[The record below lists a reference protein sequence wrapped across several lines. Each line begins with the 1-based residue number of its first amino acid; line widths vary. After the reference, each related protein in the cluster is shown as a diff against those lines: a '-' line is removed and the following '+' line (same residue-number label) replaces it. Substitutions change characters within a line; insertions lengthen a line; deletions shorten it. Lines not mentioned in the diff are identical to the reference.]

1 MPEETKIHFLDYW
14 RVIKLRKAI
23 ILSVFLLV
31 LLTAAAVTFSLPRIY
46 YANVRM
52 RVERERPTVAIFEAN
67 AAAGF
72 DPIFQM
78 DQVEILQS
86 QKIGYRV
93 VDKEQLVAKWA
104 ISGPESA
111 AKEQAFQI
119 LRGRLKVMPVR
130 NSSLIE
136 VGFFSTDPV
145 EAADLANAMGI
156 IYRDSRLEEPMI
168 QIEMGLEKLREEY
181 NAQHKLVETAQQKV
195 NDLRKDLNLDILSN
209 RSRLNEETIQ
219 RLHGDRS
226 GAMIAMLVDKTRADQ
241 INKLTNAELKRASQQ
256 IVGDPQVSSL
266 QTALQNAE
274 LQLVKLLQTYGPE
287 HPTVKDATATQKKLD
302 EQLEEAINVMRKSLE
317 IQCEV
322 DRAKVQALEEELR
335 MARVTGAEKEA
346 ARYIPFENAQKEL
359 EFQVSLRDAIKA
371 RVSQESVSIK
381 VPRTAVEIIDQAR
394 PSTAPVKPNVPLYL
408 GLAAIA
414 GLALGV
420 MLAFFVEYLDTSVKT
435 IDDVERYLGL
445 PVLGVIPQ
453 NVEMLSTVGQ
463 DSPHAEAYRVL
474 RANIEFGKK
483 DPQANSITIVSAG
496 AGEGKTTTLFNLAVV
511 CAQNG
516 DKVLVVDSD
525 MRRPT
530 LHKRFGVSNEVGL
543 TDVLMNDVKVED
555 CIQTTNV
562 PNLYFL
568 PSGKLPKIAIGIL
581 KSQKMRDLIQDLKM
595 RYDLVLFD
603 SPPIM
608 GVSDASVLAS
618 EVDFAVLVI
627 QYRKYPRAMPA
638 RAKQAVENV
647 GGRLI
652 GVVLN
657 SIVMSHDESYYYY
670 NAYYDHYSRSEEA
683 TPEAPIEKPAEEA
696 ETETKGTY

>member
-46 YANVRM
+46 YSNVRM
-52 RVERERPTVAIFEAN
+52 KIEREKVTVQIFDAQ
-67 AAAGF
+67 AGGGY

-78 DQVEILQS
+78 DQVEIMRS

-93 VDKEQLVAKWA
+93 VDKEQLVAKWQ
-104 ISGPESA
+104 IGGPETM

-119 LRGRLKVMPVR
+119 LRGRLNVMPVR
-130 NSSLIE
+130 NSSLVE
-136 VGFFSTDPV
+136 LGFYSTDPV
-145 EAADLANAMGI
+145 EAADLSNSMAL
-156 IYRDSRLEEPMI
+156 IYRDSRLEEPTI

-181 NAQHKLVETAQQKV
+181 NAQQKLVEAAQQKV
-195 NDLRKDLNLDILSN
+195 NELRKSLDLDVIGN
-209 RSRLNEETIQ
+209 RSRLNDDMIQ

-226 GAMIAMLVDKTRADQ
+226 TAMIDLLVKKTAMDQ
-241 INKLTNAELKRASQQ
+241 VSKMSDEELKVSTGAIASQLGTSGYQ
-256 IVGDPQVSSL
+256 G
-266 QTALQNAE
+266 ALQSEE
-274 LQLVKLLQTYGPE
+274 LQLVKLRQSYGPD
-287 HPTVKDATATQKKLD
+287 HPLVKNEEEMIKKLD
-302 EQLEEAINVMRKSLE
+302 ELLSKSVTASKKSLE
-317 IQCEV
+317 YDYNQTAARV
-322 DRAKVQALEEELR
+322 KALEDELR
-335 MARVTGAEKEA
+335 TAHATSIEREPTK
-346 ARYIPFENAQKEL
+346 YIPFDNAQKEL
-359 EFQVSLRDAIKA
+359 EFQSTLRDSIKA
-371 RVSQESVSIK
+371 RVSQEAISIK

-394 PSTAPVKPNVPLYL
+394 PPTAPVKPNVPLYL

-414 GLALGV
+414 GLVLGI
-420 MLAFFVEYLDTSVKT
+420 MLAFFIEYLDTSVKT

-453 NVEMLSTVGQ
+453 NIEMLSTVGQ

-483 DPQANSITIVSAG
+483 DPQANSITVVSAG

-516 DKVLVVDSD
+516 DKVLCVDSD

-530 LHKRFGVSNEVGL
+530 LHKRFGLSNEIGL

-568 PSGKLPKIAIGIL
+568 SSGKLPKIAIGIL

-657 SIVMSHDESYYYY
+657 AIVMSHDESYYYY

-683 TPEAPIEKPAEEA
+683 HPEEA
-696 ETETKGTY
+696 EKAPEDSETKGTY

>member
-1 MPEETKIHFLDYW
+1 MSDEELKVSTG
-14 RVIKLRKAI
+14 AI
-23 ILSVFLLV
+23 ASQLGTSGYQG
-31 LLTAAAVTFSLPRIY
+31 A
-46 YANVRM
+46 
-52 RVERERPTVAIFEAN
+52 
-67 AAAGF
+67 
-72 DPIFQM
+72 
-78 DQVEILQS
+78 LQS
-86 QKIGYRV
+86 
-93 VDKEQLVAKWA
+93 E
-104 ISGPESA
+104 
-111 AKEQAFQI
+111 
-119 LRGRLKVMPVR
+119 
-130 NSSLIE
+130 
-136 VGFFSTDPV
+136 
-145 EAADLANAMGI
+145 
-156 IYRDSRLEEPMI
+156 
-168 QIEMGLEKLREEY
+168 
-181 NAQHKLVETAQQKV
+181 
-195 NDLRKDLNLDILSN
+195 
-209 RSRLNEETIQ
+209 
-219 RLHGDRS
+219 
-226 GAMIAMLVDKTRADQ
+226 
-241 INKLTNAELKRASQQ
+241 
-256 IVGDPQVSSL
+256 
-266 QTALQNAE
+266 E
-274 LQLVKLLQTYGPE
+274 LQLVKLRQSYGPD
-287 HPTVKDATATQKKLD
+287 HPLVKNEEEMIKKLD
-302 EQLEEAINVMRKSLE
+302 ELLSKSVTASKKSLE
-317 IQCEV
+317 YDYNQTAARV
-322 DRAKVQALEEELR
+322 KALEDELR
-335 MARVTGAEKEA
+335 TAHATSIEREPTK
-346 ARYIPFENAQKEL
+346 YIPFDNAQKEL
-359 EFQVSLRDAIKA
+359 EFQSTLRDSIKA
-371 RVSQESVSIK
+371 RVSQEAISIK

-394 PSTAPVKPNVPLYL
+394 PPTAPVKPNVPLYL

-414 GLALGV
+414 GLVLGI
-420 MLAFFVEYLDTSVKT
+420 MLAFFIEYLDTSVKT

-453 NVEMLSTVGQ
+453 NIEMLSTVGQ

-483 DPQANSITIVSAG
+483 DPQANSITVVSAG

-516 DKVLVVDSD
+516 DKVLCVDSD

-530 LHKRFGVSNEVGL
+530 LHKRFGLSNEIGL

-568 PSGKLPKIAIGIL
+568 SSGKLPKIAIGIL

-657 SIVMSHDESYYYY
+657 AIVMSHDESYYYY

-683 TPEAPIEKPAEEA
+683 HPEEA
-696 ETETKGTY
+696 EKAPEDSETKGTY

>member
-52 RVERERPTVAIFEAN
+52 KIEREKVTVQIFDAQ
-67 AAAGF
+67 AGGGY

-78 DQVEILQS
+78 DQVEIMRS

-93 VDKEQLVAKWA
+93 VDKEQLVAKWQ
-104 ISGPESA
+104 IGGPETM

-119 LRGRLKVMPVR
+119 LRGRLNVMPVR
-130 NSSLIE
+130 NSSLVE
-136 VGFFSTDPV
+136 LGFYSTDPV
-145 EAADLANAMGI
+145 EAADLSNSMAL
-156 IYRDSRLEEPMI
+156 IYRDSRLEEPTI

-181 NAQHKLVETAQQKV
+181 NAQQKLVEAAQQKV
-195 NDLRKDLNLDILSN
+195 NELRKSLDLDVIGN
-209 RSRLNEETIQ
+209 RSRLNDDMIQ

-226 GAMIAMLVDKTRADQ
+226 TAMIDLLVKKTAMDQ
-241 INKLTNAELKRASQQ
+241 VAKMSDEELKVSTGAIASQLGTAGYQ
-256 IVGDPQVSSL
+256 G
-266 QTALQNAE
+266 ALQSEE
-274 LQLVKLLQTYGPE
+274 LQLVKLRQSYGPD
-287 HPTVKDATATQKKLD
+287 HPLVKNEEEMIKKLD
-302 EQLEEAINVMRKSLE
+302 ELLSKSVTASKKSLE
-317 IQCEV
+317 YDYNQTAARV
-322 DRAKVQALEEELR
+322 KALEDELR
-335 MARVTGAEKEA
+335 TAHATSIEREPTK
-346 ARYIPFENAQKEL
+346 YIPFDNAQKEL
-359 EFQVSLRDAIKA
+359 EFQATLRDSIKA
-371 RVSQESVSIK
+371 RVSQEAISIK

-394 PSTAPVKPNVPLYL
+394 PPTAPVKPNVPLYL

-414 GLALGV
+414 GLVLGI
-420 MLAFFVEYLDTSVKT
+420 MLAFFIEYLDTSVKT

-453 NVEMLSTVGQ
+453 NIEMLSTVGQ

-483 DPQANSITIVSAG
+483 DPQANSITVVSAG

-516 DKVLVVDSD
+516 DKVLCVDSD

-530 LHKRFGVSNEVGL
+530 LHKRFGLSNEIGL

-657 SIVMSHDESYYYY
+657 AIVMSHDESYYYY

-683 TPEAPIEKPAEEA
+683 HPEEA
-696 ETETKGTY
+696 EKAPEDSETKGTY

>member
-52 RVERERPTVAIFEAN
+52 KIEREKVTVQIFDAQ
-67 AAAGF
+67 AGGGY

-78 DQVEILQS
+78 DQVEIMRS

-93 VDKEQLVAKWA
+93 VDKEQLVAKWQ
-104 ISGPESA
+104 IGGPETM

-119 LRGRLKVMPVR
+119 LRGRLNVMPVR
-130 NSSLIE
+130 NSSLVE
-136 VGFFSTDPV
+136 LGFYSTDPV
-145 EAADLANAMGI
+145 EAADLSNSMAL
-156 IYRDSRLEEPMI
+156 IYRDSRLEEPTI

-181 NAQHKLVETAQQKV
+181 NAQQKLVEAAQQKV
-195 NDLRKDLNLDILSN
+195 NDLRKNLDLDVIGN
-209 RSRLNEETIQ
+209 RSRLNDDMIQ

-226 GAMIAMLVDKTRADQ
+226 TAMIDLLVKKTAMDQ
-241 INKLTNAELKRASQQ
+241 VSKMSDEELKVSTGAIASQLGTSGYQ
-256 IVGDPQVSSL
+256 GAVQSE
-266 QTALQNAE
+266 E
-274 LQLVKLLQTYGPE
+274 LQLVKLRQSYGPD
-287 HPTVKDATATQKKLD
+287 HPLVKNEEEMIKKLD
-302 EQLEEAINVMRKSLE
+302 ELLSKSVVAAKKSLE
-317 IQCEV
+317 YDYNQTAARV
-322 DRAKVQALEEELR
+322 KALEDELR
-335 MARVTGAEKEA
+335 TAHATSIEREPTK
-346 ARYIPFENAQKEL
+346 YIPFDNAQKEL
-359 EFQVSLRDAIKA
+359 EFQTTLRDSIKA
-371 RVSQESVSIK
+371 RVSQEAISIK

-394 PSTAPVKPNVPLYL
+394 PPTAPVKPNVPLYL

-414 GLALGV
+414 GLVLGI
-420 MLAFFVEYLDTSVKT
+420 MLAFFIEYLDTSVKT

-453 NVEMLSTVGQ
+453 NIEMLSTVGQ

-483 DPQANSITIVSAG
+483 DPQANSITVVSAG

-516 DKVLVVDSD
+516 DKVLCVDSD

-530 LHKRFGVSNEVGL
+530 LHKRFGLSNEIGL

-568 PSGKLPKIAIGIL
+568 SSGKLPKIAIGIL

-657 SIVMSHDESYYYY
+657 AIVMSHDESYYYY

-683 TPEAPIEKPAEEA
+683 QPEEA
-696 ETETKGTY
+696 GKAPEESETKGTY

>member
-23 ILSVFLLV
+23 VLSVFLLV
-31 LLTAAAVTFSLPRIY
+31 LLTAAAVTFSVPRIY
-46 YANVRM
+46 LASVTM
-52 RVERERPTVAIFEAN
+52 KIEREKMTVAIFEPAGGG
-67 AAAGF
+67 GF
-72 DPIFQM
+72 DPVFQM
-78 DQVEILQS
+78 DQVEIIRS

-104 ISGPESA
+104 IGGPESM
-111 AKEQAFQI
+111 AKEQAYQN
-119 LRGRLKVMPVR
+119 LRRGLKVDVVR
-130 NSSLIE
+130 GTSLISL
-136 VGFFSTDPV
+136 GFYSTDPV
-145 EAADLANAMGI
+145 EAADLANSAAV
-156 IYRDSRLEEPMI
+156 IYRDSRLEEPI
-168 QIEMGLEKLREEY
+168 AQIEAGLEKLREEY
-181 NAQHKLVETAQQKV
+181 QAQQRLVEAAQQKV
-195 NDLRKDLNLDILSN
+195 NELRKDLDLDVLSN
-209 RSRLNEETIQ
+209 KARLNDETIQ

-226 GAMIAMLVDKTRADQ
+226 NAMIQMLVEKTRFDE
-241 INKLTNAELKRASQQ
+241 IRKLTDDELKHASPSFL
-256 IVGDPQVSSL
+256 GDPTISNL
-266 QTALQNAE
+266 QSALQSAE

-287 HPTVKDATATQKKLD
+287 HPVVKDAVATQKKLD
-302 EQLEEAINVMRKSLE
+302 EQLSDAIKVMRKGLE
-317 IQCEV
+317 IVYLQ
-322 DRAKVQALEEELR
+322 DQAKVTALEEQLR
-335 MARVTGAEKEA
+335 SARVTGSEKE
-346 ARYIPFENAQKEL
+346 RDKYIPYENANKEL
-359 EFQVSLRDAIKA
+359 EFQMGLRDSIKM
-371 RVSQESVSIK
+371 RINQEAVSIK

-394 PSTAPVKPNVPLYL
+394 PPTSPVQPNVPLNLGIAALIGFLL
-408 GLAAIA
+408 GL
-414 GLALGV
+414 V
-420 MLAFFVEYLDTSVKT
+420 LAFFIEYLDTSVKT

-453 NVEMLSTVGQ
+453 NIEMLSTVGQ

-483 DPQANSITIVSAG
+483 DPQANSITVVSAG

-516 DKVLVVDSD
+516 DKVLCVDSD

-530 LHKRFGVSNEVGL
+530 LHKRFGLSNDIGL

-568 PSGKLPKIAIGIL
+568 SSGKLPKIAIGIL

-618 EVDFAVLVI
+618 EVDFAVLII

-670 NAYYDHYSRSEEA
+670 NAYYDHYSRSEESR
-683 TPEAPIEKPAEEA
+683 TEEPEKTASEES
-696 ETETKGTY
+696 ETKGTY

>member
-23 ILSVFLLV
+23 VLSVFLLV
-31 LLTAAAVTFSLPRIY
+31 LLTAAAVTFSFPRIY
-46 YANVRM
+46 LASVTM
-52 RVERERPTVAIFEAN
+52 KVEREKMTVQIFEP
-67 AAAGF
+67 AGGGGY
-72 DPIFQM
+72 DPIFHQ
-78 DQVEILQS
+78 DQVEIIQS

-104 ISGPESA
+104 IGGPESM
-111 AKEQAFQI
+111 AKEQAYQN
-119 LRGRLKVMPVR
+119 LRRGLKVDVKR
-130 NSSLIE
+130 GTSLITL
-136 VGFFSTDPV
+136 GFYSTDPV
-145 EAADLANAMGI
+145 EAADLSNSTAV
-156 IYRDSRLEEPMI
+156 IYRDSRLEEPI
-168 QIEMGLEKLREEY
+168 AQIEAGLEKLREEFTG
-181 NAQHKLVETAQQKV
+181 QQRLVEAAQQKV
-195 NDLRKDLNLDILSN
+195 NELRKDLDLDVLSN
-209 RSRLNEETIQ
+209 RSRLNDETIQ

-226 GAMIAMLVDKTRADQ
+226 NAMIQMLVDKTRLDE
-241 INKLTNAELKRASQQ
+241 IRKLTDDELKHASPTFL
-256 IVGDPQVSSL
+256 GDPTISNL
-266 QTALQNAE
+266 QSALQSAE

-287 HPTVKDATATQKKLD
+287 HPVVKDAVATQKKLD
-302 EQLEEAINVMRKSLE
+302 DQLGDAIKVMRKGLE
-317 IQCEV
+317 ISYLQ
-322 DRAKVQALEEELR
+322 DQAKVNALEDQLR
-335 MARVTGAEKEA
+335 SARVTGTEKE
-346 ARYIPFENAQKEL
+346 REKYIPYDNAQKEL
-359 EFQVSLRDAIKA
+359 EFQIGLRDSIKTRINQEAI
-371 RVSQESVSIK
+371 SIK

-394 PSTAPVKPNVPLYL
+394 PPTAPVLPNVPLNLGIAALLGFLL
-408 GLAAIA
+408 GL
-414 GLALGV
+414 V
-420 MLAFFVEYLDTSVKT
+420 LAFFIEYLDTSVKT

-453 NVEMLSTVGQ
+453 NIEMLSTVGQ

-483 DPQANSITIVSAG
+483 DPQANSITVVSAG

-516 DKVLVVDSD
+516 DKVLCVDSD

-530 LHKRFGVSNEVGL
+530 LHKRFGLSNDVGL

-568 PSGKLPKIAIGIL
+568 SSGKLPKIAIGIL

-618 EVDFAVLVI
+618 EVDFAVLII

-683 TPEAPIEKPAEEA
+683 RTEEPEKTPEDSD
-696 ETETKGTY
+696 TKGTY

>member
-23 ILSVFLLV
+23 VLSVFLLV
-31 LLTAAAVTFSLPRIY
+31 LLTAAAVTFSVPRIY
-46 YANVRM
+46 LASVTM
-52 RVERERPTVAIFEAN
+52 KIEREKMTVQIFDSAGGG
-67 AAAGF
+67 GF
-72 DPIFQM
+72 DPIFQA
-78 DQVEILQS
+78 DQMEIIRS

-104 ISGPESA
+104 IGGPESM
-111 AKEQAFQI
+111 AKEQAYQS
-119 LRGRLKVMPVR
+119 LRRGLKVDPVR
-130 NSSLIE
+130 GSSLIT
-136 VGFFSTDPV
+136 VGFYSTDPV
-145 EAADLANAMGI
+145 EAADLSNSTAV
-156 IYRDSRLEEPMI
+156 IYRDSRLEEPI
-168 QIEMGLEKLREEY
+168 AQIEAGLEKLREEY
-181 NAQHKLVETAQQKV
+181 TAQQRLVEAAQQKV
-195 NDLRKDLNLDILSN
+195 NELRKDLDLDVLSN
-209 RSRLNEETIQ
+209 RSRLNDETIQ

-226 GAMIAMLVDKTRADQ
+226 NAMITMLVDKTRFDE
-241 INKLTNAELKRASQQ
+241 ISKLTDEELKHASPTFL
-256 IVGDPQVSSL
+256 GDPTISSL
-266 QTALQNAE
+266 QSSLQAAD
-274 LQLVKLLQTYGPE
+274 LQLVKLQQTYGPD
-287 HPTVKDATATQKKLD
+287 HPVVKDAVATKVKLD
-302 EQLEEAINVMRKSLE
+302 EQLGDAIKVMRKGLE
-317 IQCEV
+317 ITYLQ
-322 DRAKVQALEEELR
+322 DQAKVNALEDQLR
-335 MARVTGAEKEA
+335 TARVTGTEKE
-346 ARYIPFENAQKEL
+346 REKYIPYDNAQKEL
-359 EFQVSLRDAIKA
+359 EFQMSLRDSIKT
-371 RVSQESVSIK
+371 RINQEAVSIK

-394 PSTAPVKPNVPLYL
+394 PPTVPVQPNVPLNLGIAALVGLML
-408 GLAAIA
+408 GL
-414 GLALGV
+414 V
-420 MLAFFVEYLDTSVKT
+420 LAFFIEYLDTSVKT

-453 NVEMLSTVGQ
+453 NIEMLSTVGQ

-483 DPQANSITIVSAG
+483 DPQANSITVVSAG

-516 DKVLVVDSD
+516 DKVLCVDSD

-530 LHKRFGVSNEVGL
+530 LHKRFGLSNDVGL

-618 EVDFAVLVI
+618 EVDFAVLII

-683 TPEAPIEKPAEEA
+683 RTEETEKAPEES
-696 ETETKGTY
+696 ETKGTY

>member
-14 RVIKLRKAI
+14 RVVKLRKAI

-52 RVERERPTVAIFEAN
+52 KIEREKVTVQIFDATSQ
-67 AAAGF
+67 GGY

-78 DQVEILQS
+78 DQVEIMRS
-86 QKIGYRV
+86 QKIGYRL
-93 VDKEQLVAKWA
+93 VDKEQLVARWG
-104 ISGPESA
+104 IGGPEPN
-111 AKEQAFQI
+111 AKEQAFQV
-119 LRGRLKVMPVR
+119 LRGRLNVLPVR
-130 NSSLIE
+130 NSSLVE
-136 VGFFSTDPV
+136 LGFYSTDPV
-145 EAADLANAMGI
+145 EAADLSNSMAL
-156 IYRDSRLEEPMI
+156 IYRDSRLEEPTI

-181 NAQHKLVETAQQKV
+181 NAQQKLVEAAQQKV
-195 NDLRKDLNLDILSN
+195 NELRKDLDLDVIGN
-209 RSRLNEETIQ
+209 RARLNDETIQ

-226 GAMIAMLVDKTRADQ
+226 SAMIQMLVEKTRNDQ
-241 INKLTNAELKRASQQ
+241 ITKLTNAELKRASPQ
-256 IVGDPQVSSL
+256 IIGDPTISNLQNSL
-266 QTALQNAE
+266 QGAE
-274 LQLVKLLQTYGPE
+274 LQLVKLLQTYGPD
-287 HPTVKDATATQKKLD
+287 HPMVKDANATQKKLE
-302 EQLEEAINVMRKSLE
+302 EQLEEAIGVFRKGLT
-317 IQCEV
+317 ITYEV
-322 DRAKVQALEEELR
+322 NRAKVEALEAELR
-335 MARVTGAEKEA
+335 TARVTGAEKDIA
-346 ARYIPFENAQKEL
+346 KFIPYENAQKEL
-359 EFQVSLRDAIKA
+359 DFQMALRDSIKTRVNQEAI
-371 RVSQESVSIK
+371 SIK

-394 PSTAPVKPNVPLYL
+394 PPTAPVKPNVPLYL

-414 GLALGV
+414 GLVLGV
-420 MLAFFVEYLDTSVKT
+420 MLAFFIEYLDTSVKT

-453 NVEMLSTVGQ
+453 NIEMLSTVGQ

-483 DPQANSITIVSAG
+483 DPQANSITVVSAG

-516 DKVLVVDSD
+516 DKVLCVDSD

-530 LHKRFGVSNEVGL
+530 LHKRFGLSNEIGL

-595 RYDLVLFD
+595 RYDMVLFD

-683 TPEAPIEKPAEEA
+683 HPEETEKTPEDS
-696 ETETKGTY
+696 ETKGTY

>member
-23 ILSVFLLV
+23 VLSVFLLV

-46 YANVRM
+46 YANVTM
-52 RVERERPTVAIFEAN
+52 KIEREKMTVAIFEAS
-67 AAAGF
+67 AAGGY
-72 DPIFQM
+72 DPVFQM
-78 DQVEILQS
+78 DQVEIMRS

-93 VDKEQLVAKWA
+93 VDKENLVAKWA
-104 ISGPESA
+104 IGGPESM
-111 AKEQAFQI
+111 AKEQAYQN
-119 LRGRLKVMPVR
+119 LRSRLKVMPVR
-130 NSSLIE
+130 GSSLVE
-136 VGFFSTDPV
+136 LGFYSTDPV
-145 EAADLANAMGI
+145 EAADLANAMAVL
-156 IYRDSRLEEPMI
+156 YRESRLEEPI
-168 QIEMGLEKLREEY
+168 AQIEAGLDKLREEY
-181 NAQHKLVETAQQKV
+181 NTQQKLVEAAQHKV
-195 NDLRKDLNLDILSN
+195 NELRKDVDLDVLSN
-209 RSRLNEETIQ
+209 RGARLNEETIQ

-226 GAMIAMLVDKTRADQ
+226 NAMIQMLVDKTRLDE
-241 INKLTNAELKRASQQ
+241 ITKLTDDELKHASPTFL
-256 IVGDPQVSSL
+256 GDPTISNL
-266 QTALQNAE
+266 QSALQSAD
-274 LQLVKLLQTYGPE
+274 LQLVKLQQTYGPD
-287 HPTVKDATATQKKLD
+287 HPVVKDAVATQKKLD
-302 EQLEEAINVMRKSLE
+302 EQLGEAIKVMRKGLE
-317 IQCEV
+317 ISYLQ
-322 DRAKVQALEEELR
+322 DQAKVSALEEQLR
-335 MARVTGAEKEA
+335 SARVTGTEKE
-346 ARYIPFENAQKEL
+346 REKYIPFDNAQKEL
-359 EFQVSLRDAIKA
+359 EFQITLRDSIKT
-371 RVSQESVSIK
+371 RINQETVSMK

-394 PSTAPVKPNVPLYL
+394 TPTAPSQPNVPLYL
-408 GLAAIA
+408 GLAALIGIGF
-414 GLALGV
+414 GLV
-420 MLAFFVEYLDTSVKT
+420 LAFFIEYLDTSVKT

-453 NVEMLSTVGQ
+453 NIEMLSTVGQ

-483 DPQANSITIVSAG
+483 DPQANSITVVSAG

-516 DKVLVVDSD
+516 DKVLCVDSD

-530 LHKRFGVSNEVGL
+530 LHKRFGLSNDVGL

-618 EVDFAVLVI
+618 EVDFAILII

-670 NAYYDHYSRSEEA
+670 NAYYDHYSRSEDAHTEESEK
-683 TPEAPIEKPAEEA
+683 TPEES
-696 ETETKGTY
+696 ETKGTY

>member
-14 RVIKLRKAI
+14 RVVKLRKAI

-31 LLTAAAVTFSLPRIY
+31 LLTAAAVTFSLPRIF

-52 RVERERPTVAIFEAN
+52 KVDREKPTVEIFDARGSG
-67 AAAGF
+67 GF

-78 DQVEILQS
+78 DQVEIMRS
-86 QKIGYRV
+86 QKIGYRL
-93 VDKEQLVAKWA
+93 VDKEDLIRKWQ
-104 ISGPESA
+104 ISGA
-111 AKEQAFQI
+111 DAMAREQAFQI
-119 LRGRLKVMPVR
+119 LRSRLNVVPLR
-130 NSSLIE
+130 NCSLLE
-136 VGFFSTDPV
+136 VGFYSTNP
-145 EAADLANAMGI
+145 EESADLANAI
-156 IYRDSRLEEPMI
+156 ATIYRDSRLEEPTL
-168 QIEMGLEKLREEY
+168 QIEMGLEKLREEFT
-181 NAQHKLVETAQQKV
+181 AQQKLVMEAQQKV
-195 NDLRKDLNLDILSN
+195 NDLRKDLDLDILSN
-209 RSRLNEETIQ
+209 RARLNDETIQ

-226 GAMIAMLVDKTRADQ
+226 AAMIDLLVNKTRMDQ
-241 INKLTNAELKRASQQ
+241 INKLTNVEMKHASSS
-256 IVGDPQVSSL
+256 IIGDPTVGNLQGSL
-266 QTALQNAE
+266 QAAD

-287 HPTVKDATATQKKLD
+287 HPTVKDAQATSKKLD
-302 EQLEEAINVMRKSLE
+302 EQLEDAINVMRKGLQISF
-317 IQCEV
+317 EV
-322 DRAKVQALEEELR
+322 ARAKVDALEKELNT
-335 MARVTGAEKEA
+335 ARTTGAEKEPTK
-346 ARYIPFENAQKEL
+346 YIPYENAVKEL
-359 EFQVSLRDAIKA
+359 EFQMSLRDTIKV
-371 RVSQESVSIK
+371 RVSQEAISIK
-381 VPRTAVEIIDQAR
+381 IPRTAVEIVDQAR
-394 PSTAPVKPNVPLYL
+394 APTAPVKPNIPLYL

-414 GLALGV
+414 GLVMGI
-420 MLAFFVEYLDTSVKT
+420 MLAFFIEYLDTSVKT

-453 NVEMLSTVGQ
+453 NVELLSTVGQ

-483 DPQANSITIVSAG
+483 DPQANSITVVSAG
-496 AGEGKTTTLFNLAVV
+496 AGEGKSTTLFNLSVV

-530 LHKRFGVSNEVGL
+530 LHKRFGVSNEIGL
-543 TDVLMNDVKVED
+543 TDVLMNDAKMED
-555 CIQTTNV
+555 VIQSTNV

-618 EVDFAVLVI
+618 EVDFAILVI

-683 TPEAPIEKPAEEA
+683 QPEPAAAAPAPAEGES
-696 ETETKGTY
+696 KGTY